1 MSRLLTAFVVV
12 VVLAA
17 ASAVASA
24 QGDPFEAWSG
34 FGEGSSVTLESSM
47 VMGANTTK
55 STMKMTLKKKEA
67 DKITITI
74 ESEAMGQKN
83 SMDQVLEKGG
93 KKSECPACKKAHKAP
108 AFKETGKDKIK
119 IGDKELEVTCMEV
132 TQYGCADAETKSKAC
147 INKDVPGWAVK
158 SETKTEQYSMTMTA
172 TAFEKK

>member
-1 MSRLLTAFVVV
+1 MTRVLTIVVA
-12 VVLAA
+12 LAVIA
-17 ASAVASA
+17 ASPALASA

-34 FGEGSSVTLESSM
+34 FAEGSSVTLESNM
-47 VMGANTTK
+47 VMGGNTTK

-83 SMDQVLEKGG
+83 SMDQTYEKG
-93 KKSECPACKKAHKAP
+93 KKSECPACKKEHKAP
-108 AFKETGKDKIK
+108 SFKETGKDKVK
-119 IGDKELEVTCMEV
+119 IGDKEIEVTCVEV

-147 INKDVPGWAVK
+147 ISKDVPGWAVK
-158 SETKTEQYSMTMTA
+158 SETKTDQYTMTMTV